1 MVRKDI
7 KLKNLRKNAPVAQWL
22 ARMPSEHTVM
32 GSNPIRGVFI
42 LILQFLK
49 NKIYFLNIL
58 KMFLLLFF
66 ILYPLSLSITI
77 LYVIFKFIQRLNTI
91 NESTEYQYPEPT
103 IIDLNENVENVEID
117 IISDDEQ
124 GL

>member
-77 LYVIFKFIQRLNTI
+77 LYVIFKFIKRLNTI

-103 IIDLNENVENVEID
+103 LIDLNENVENVEID
-117 IISDDEQ
+117 IISDNED

>member
-1 MVRKDI
+1 M
-7 KLKNLRKNAPVAQWL
+7 KNL
-22 ARMPSEHTVM
+22 
-32 GSNPIRGVFI
+32 I
-42 LILQFLK
+42 
-49 NKIYFLNIL
+49 KIYFLNIL